1 MGWEVG
7 AENRKGGHC
16 PAALAWRARCVQG
29 REDAVSG
36 YLLKPEASGCTVD

>member
-16 PAALAWRARCVQG
+16 SAALAWSTRREQG

-36 YLLKPEASGCTVD
+36 